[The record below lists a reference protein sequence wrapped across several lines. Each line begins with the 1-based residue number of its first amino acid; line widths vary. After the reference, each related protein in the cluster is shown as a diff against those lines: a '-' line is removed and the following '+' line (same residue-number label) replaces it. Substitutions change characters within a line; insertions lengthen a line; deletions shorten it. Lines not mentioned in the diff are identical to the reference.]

1 MVVVLTGGERH
12 EQPML
17 PLVMER
23 GAVKRAGRGRPHVR
37 LDAVA
42 GDKGYSSENVRRYL
56 RGRRIA
62 AVIPT
67 KADQAPLPSFDRAAY
82 RERNVVERLINRL

>member
-17 PLVMER
+17 PTLMER
-23 GAVKRAGRGRPHVR
+23 GAVKRAGRGRPR
-37 LDAVA
+37 LRPHRVA
-42 GDKGYSSENVRRYL
+42 GDKGYSSPAVRRYL
-56 RGRRIA
+56 KGRGIK

-67 KADQAPLPSFDRAAY
+67 KADEAPDPAFDRAA
-82 RERNVVERLINRL
+82 